1 MCLTIRDREIK
12 VAKKDLRVFKVLGY
26 QPSGYC
32 SIIIPN
38 CSWTEGELKAVPSF
52 SGKVQELE
60 ISHNE
65 DGTILCN
72 VSGRFVNFVDEIPP
86 NVYQVYK
93 GLHCYHPSFF
103 ELKEGSFDKTVYIA
117 NMTIPKHSKYI
128 VGTFGD
134 LVSLSLRFDSLFER
148 LLPGETLK
156 DLHG

>member
-1 MCLTIRDREIK
+1 MCLTAREREIK
-12 VAKKDLRVFKVLGY
+12 IAQKDLRVFKLLGH

-38 CSWTEGELKAVPSF
+38 CSWTEGELKTVPSF
-52 SGKVQELE
+52 SGKVQDLE
-60 ISHNE
+60 VSQSEEN
-65 DGTILCN
+65 TVVCN
-72 VSGRFVNFVDEIPP
+72 VSERFIDFVDEIPT

-93 GLHCYHPSFF
+93 GLHCYHPGFF
-103 ELKEGSFDKTVYIA
+103 DLKEGSFDRTVYIA
-117 NMTIPKHSKYI
+117 NMTIPKHSRYI

-134 LVSLSLRFDSLFER
+134 LVSLTLRFDSIFER